1 MNPDKDVLCTLCGHP
16 VTISLMDSTV
26 NAMEWCEDC
35 LSERTREA
43 RVAGRTPT
51 EFFQSV
57 PHFVQRYMI
66 DKMVDCG
73 MPLKTVGEDARE
85 RLTGSSDGVGF
96 QSGGTEQKTNVNP
109 RKPKHPASDF
119 IKKHF

>member
-1 MNPDKDVLCTLCGHP
+1 M
-16 VTISLMDSTV
+16 
-26 NAMEWCEDC
+26 
-35 LSERTREA
+35 SERTREA

-66 DKMVDCG
+66 DKMIDG
-73 MPLKTVGEDARE
+73 GIPLKTVGEDARE
-85 RLTGSSDGVGF
+85 RLTGSTDGVGF
-96 QSGGTEQKTNVNP
+96 RSSGREQADPYLDKANVKP

-119 IKKHF
+119 IKEHFS